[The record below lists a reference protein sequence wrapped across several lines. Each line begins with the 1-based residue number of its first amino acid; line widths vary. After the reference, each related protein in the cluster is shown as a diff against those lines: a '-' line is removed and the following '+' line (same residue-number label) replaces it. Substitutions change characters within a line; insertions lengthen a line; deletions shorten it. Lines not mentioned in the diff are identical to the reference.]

1 MEPSM
6 NRSAH
11 NAVLLLL
18 LAIGISACAVRLG
31 GPSPEE
37 YDVAAVFEPLNADAD
52 AAAERLRASGA
63 EIVLI
68 AGERQDSAW
77 FRYVAATAG
86 LALSG
91 PGATTGRGYAFMT
104 TPALEILGD
113 TSLVVPVEGG
123 GSVHMHDALYRIDE
137 SRLIDMMLVRLQG
150 PDLRASVRTLLNY
163 IATDVPADAS
173 ILLALDG
180 PTPQAAD
187 SAATMIRATIEDAS
201 ECRDSEGGAT
211 AADPG
216 LRLLYGPSARIRCL
230 SARTL
235 AGTVPGIVARLQVG
249 R

>member
-1 MEPSM
+1 M
-6 NRSAH
+6 NRYTRTA
-11 NAVLLLL
+11 ALLLM
-18 LAIGISACAVRLG
+18 LAIAVSACAVRLG

-37 YDVAAVFEPLNADAD
+37 YDVATLFEVRNADAD
-52 AAAERLRASGA
+52 AVVERITESGA
-63 EIVLI
+63 EIVLL

-77 FRYVAATAG
+77 FTYIAAHAR
-86 LALSG
+86 LQLSG

-187 SAATMIRATIEDAS
+187 SAATMIRATIGDAS
-201 ECRDSEGGAT
+201 ECLEGETDGST
-211 AADPG
+211 SDPAV
-216 LRLLYGPSARIRCL
+216 RLLYGPSARIECL

-235 AGTVPGIVARLQVG
+235 PGTVPGIVARLQVG

>member
-1 MEPSM
+1 M
-6 NRSAH
+6 NRYTRTA
-11 NAVLLLL
+11 ALLLM
-18 LAIGISACAVRLG
+18 LAIGVSACAVRLG

-37 YDVAAVFEPLNADAD
+37 YDVAALFEPLHANADS
-52 AAAERLRASGA
+52 AAERLRSSGA
-63 EIVLI
+63 EIVLL

-123 GSVHMHDALYRIDE
+123 GGVHMHDALYRIDE
-137 SRLIDMMLVRLQG
+137 SRLVDMMLVRLQG

-187 SAATMIRATIEDAS
+187 SAAAMIRATIGDAS
-201 ECRDSEGGAT
+201 ECLDGETDGSAS
-211 AADPG
+211 APAV
-216 LRLLYGPSARIRCL
+216 RLLYGPSARVSCL

-235 AGTVPGIVARLQVG
+235 TGAAGIVARLQVG